1 MKILS
6 FRYFEG
12 PSVHCLTPVCE
23 ADVELEH
30 LADCRTVEVEGLTD
44 QLLELCPGLYGHY
57 CSRGHAGGF
66 VERLR
71 EGTYPGHVVEHVA
84 LELLAQAGEDVYWGK
99 TRVITPSAV
108 RIIFES
114 EAGQSGRR
122 ALEEAMDGVGDL
134 FQRVPCRLRDR
145 LDAIRDELAQY
156 RLGPSTRAIVEAAR
170 RRDIPVARVDDGSLV
185 RLGQGAHQ
193 VQVRATLTSRTSA
206 IAVDRAQSKAE
217 TKRVLRAA
225 GLPVPEGVEVDT
237 LETAQQV
244 LEGWGRGAP
253 LVVKPLDG
261 HQGDGVSMNIK
272 TPRDME
278 RAFSHATRRR
288 GPVLIEEQ
296 IVGDAY
302 RLLVVGGQMVA
313 AARRVPP
320 TVIGDGQQTVR
331 SLIASLNR
339 DARRGGGHSFPMT
352 RVALDDALQFQLDQ
366 LGIGLDEVLAEGRSI
381 PLRASANLSTGATSI
396 DVTDLVSPRLAQ
408 QAVRAARAMGLD
420 IAGVDVVTAS
430 LSERLGDVGGAIVE
444 VNAAPGLRMHE
455 HPAVGAARKTGEAI
469 VDDLFP
475 RGQTG
480 RIPVIAVTGT
490 NGKTTVV
497 RMIAQIFQDSGTTVG
512 MATTDGI
519 WVAGEPVVA
528 GDLTGPWSA
537 RLILNDPSVEVAVLE
552 TARGG
557 IARGGLGFDDCDVS
571 VVTNIGL
578 DHLGQDGIEDLDD
591 LVHLKSLVVEVTRSQ
606 GAAVLNAEDPRVL
619 GMARH
624 TRAAL
629 VLFSHRPD
637 SFLVKKHLQEGGRAV
652 YVKHGAL
659 LYGHGQE
666 ETRLLTIRQL
676 PAALGGIAQVNIA
689 NAAAAAAAALALN
702 VPPKIVAHGLRSFP
716 AGGQGLNQG
725 RLEVIEGNDLT
736 VLVDYG
742 HNAPAVES
750 LGLTCRGLKKTP
762 IITVLG
768 LPGDRRD
775 RDLVATAQAAAA
787 FSDQVVVR
795 EDADLRGRGAGELAD
810 VLASA
815 VQAAGVPGEAVR
827 IVLDEAEAVKTAIRD
842 APPGA
847 LVLVLFERYGVV
859 KAAALQALD
868 QRAETPPDADADWA
882 QGTG

>member
-1 MKILS
+1 MKILC
-6 FRYFEG
+6 FRYYQG

-23 ADVELEH
+23 ADVDLGD
-30 LADCRTVEVEGLTD
+30 LADRRTDHVPGLTD
-44 QLLELCPGLYGHY
+44 QLLALCPGLHGHH

-99 TRVITPSAV
+99 TRVIAPSAV
-108 RIIFES
+108 RIVFES
-114 EAGQSGRR
+114 EADRSGRR
-122 ALEEAMDGVGDL
+122 ALEEAMGSVSDL
-134 FQRVPCRLRDR
+134 FYGEPCRLVDS
-145 LDAIRDELAQY
+145 LDEIRDALAQY
-156 RLGPSTRAIVEAAR
+156 RLGPSIRAIVEAAR
-170 RRDIPVARVDDGSLV
+170 RRDIPVARLDDQSLI
-185 RLGQGAHQ
+185 RLGQGVHQ
-193 VQVRATLTSRTSA
+193 VQVRATLTSRTSV

-217 TKRVLRAA
+217 TKRVLKAA

-237 LETAQQV
+237 LEAAQQV
-244 LEGWGRGAP
+244 LAGWSRGEP

-261 HQGDGVSMNIK
+261 HQGDGVSMNVR
-272 TPRDME
+272 TPQEME
-278 RAFSHATRRR
+278 QAFRHAAGAGRR
-288 GPVLIEEQ
+288 VLIEEQ
-296 IVGDAY
+296 VAGDPY

-320 TVIGDGQQTVR
+320 SVVGDGRQTVR
-331 SLIASLNR
+331 ALIAALNR
-339 DARRGGGHSFPMT
+339 DARRGKGHSFPMT
-352 RVALDDALQFQLDQ
+352 RVTVDEALRFQLDQ
-366 LGIGLDEVLAEGRSI
+366 LGVGLDETPPEGLVI
-381 PLRASANLSTGATSI
+381 PLKASANLSTGATSI
-396 DVTDLVSPRLAQ
+396 DVTDRVSPSLAA
-408 QAVRAARAMGLD
+408 QAVRAARAIGLD
-420 IAGVDVVTAS
+420 IAGVDVVTPS
-430 LSERLGDVGGAIVE
+430 LSERLEAVGGAIVE

-455 HPAVGAARKTGEAI
+455 HPAVGVPRRAGDAI
-469 VDDLFP
+469 VAELFP

-497 RMIAQIFQDSGTTVG
+497 RMIAQIFRESGTIVG

-519 WVAGEPVVA
+519 WIGEEPVAA

-537 RLILNDPSVEVAVLE
+537 RLVLNDPAVEVAVLE

-578 DHLGQDGIEDLDD
+578 DHLGQDGVEDLDD
-591 LVHLKSLVVEVTRSQ
+591 LVHLKSLVVEVTRSN

-619 GMARH
+619 GMSRR
-624 TRAAL
+624 TRADL

-637 SFLVKKHLQEGGRAV
+637 SFVVKKHLQQGGRAV

-659 LYGHGQE
+659 VYGQGAV
-666 ETRLLTIRQL
+666 ETRLLAVRQL
-676 PAALGGIAQVNIA
+676 PASLGGLAQVNVA
-689 NAAAAAAAALALN
+689 NAAAAAAAALALQ
-702 VPPKIVAHGLRSFP
+702 VAPKVVAQGLRLFP
-716 AGGQGLNQG
+716 AGGQGFNQG
-725 RLEVIEGNDLT
+725 RLEIVEGADLT

-742 HNAPAVES
+742 HNAPAVEA
-750 LGLTCRGLKKTP
+750 LGLICRGLKKKP
-762 IITVLG
+762 IVTVLG

-775 RDLVATAQAAAA
+775 RDLVATAQAAAS
-787 FSDQVVVR
+787 FSDRIVVR
-795 EDADLRGRGAGELAD
+795 EDADLRGRQPGELAE

-815 VQAAGVPGEAVR
+815 ARAAGLPEAAVT
-827 IVLDEAEAVKTAIRD
+827 IVLDEGEAVQTAILD

-859 KAAALQALD
+859 KEAALKALD
-868 QRAETPPDADADWA
+868 RRGQTPPAPDADWA